1 MALQRKLA
9 TETKILDATQNLA
22 LLNASSSST
31 LRTHIALIDFWAR
44 DIRTQSKRREDG
56 ARRVQEHDANVTQR
70 LLEHRVGMLV
80 TVLAIAW
87 ETMGLAQF
95 VKGWQFSWQGCR
107 QRKPLYMMPAT

>member
-70 LLEHRVGMLV
+70 LLEHRVGVLV
-80 TVLAIAW
+80 TVLA
-87 ETMGLAQF
+87 QF
-95 VKGWQFSWQGCR
+95 FKGWQFSWQGCR